1 MTAPLPTPHA
11 SPPLPAPAA
20 TEAAN
25 GTPAE
30 RLAWQHQPRE
40 AFRQWLCRQPGPGY
54 APHSVAQYVAMVGA
68 VADWLRDTERGTL
81 LSARAEDLSAFLA
94 ARGGRGGHGAAAT
107 TVRRYLARLDA
118 LFVDLAARG
127 LRDGNP
133 AASLL
138 RQHARTGPERPLPPA
153 LTPAQSEVYIRHV
166 LAQPQRHWVDLR
178 DRALQAIFLAT
189 GLTVDE
195 VQRLRLPALR
205 LDERQPVVDVQA
217 HGPVPR
223 RQVPVPPWAL
233 PVLAAWRDRRASF
246 DFGVQPGADTVFV
259 TRRRSPVVS
268 PEIDDPV
275 PDGLSDSEIY
285 QVVRD
290 AVQACGDRHEQLGP
304 QTLRNTYALRQMQ
317 AGASDAQL
325 QRLLGLHTGFTLH
338 ALRRLQPTAQA
349 STSPGLS
356 PATAL

>member
-1 MTAPLPTPHA
+1 MTI
-11 SPPLPAPAA
+11 PAPSVSPALPDS
-20 TEAAN
+20 EAH
-25 GTPAE
+25 AE
-30 RLAWQHQPRE
+30 RLAWQQQPRE
-40 AFRQWLCRQPGPGY
+40 AFRQWLCSQPGPGY

-68 VADWLRDTERGTL
+68 VADWLHDNGRGTL
-81 LSARAEDLSAFLA
+81 LSAQAQDLSDFLS
-94 ARGGRGGHGAAAT
+94 ARGGRGSQGAAAT
-107 TVRRYLARLDA
+107 TVRRYLVRLDA
-118 LFVDLAARG
+118 LFTDLAARG

-133 AASLL
+133 AAQLL
-138 RQHARTGPERPLPPA
+138 RQHGSAGTERPLPPA
-153 LTPAQSEVYIRHV
+153 LTLAQSEAYIQHV

-205 LDERQPVVDVQA
+205 LDGPVPVVDVQA

-223 RQVPVPPWAL
+223 RQVPVPPWAQ
-233 PVLAAWRDRRASF
+233 PVLAAWRQRRAGF
-246 DFGVQPGADTVFV
+246 DFGAQPGTDTVFV
-259 TRRRSPVVS
+259 TRRRAPVVS
-268 PEIDDPV
+268 TEIDDPV

-285 QVVRD
+285 QIVRD
-290 AVQACGDRHEQLGP
+290 AVQACGNRHDQLGP

-325 QRLLGLHTGFTLH
+325 QRWLGLRTAFTLQ
-338 ALRRLQPTAQA
+338 ALRRLQPVAQP